1 MRALI
6 LSAALAVATLGI
18 LGAVPSPANAQDWRY
33 TYYPGYGYYAVPVA
47 NYNSAPEPIYVT
59 GNRPYNNA
67 QVAPN
72 VNVIPV
78 YSTYWPGYT
87 IYRGRTV
94 YYSAPTNVIYSNPP
108 SIYSDYP

>member
-1 MRALI
+1 MRAFI
-6 LSAALAVATLGI
+6 LFAALAVATLGL
-18 LGAVPSPANAQDWRY
+18 LGALPSSANAQDGY
-33 TYYPGYGYYAVPVA
+33 VYYPGYGYYYTRV
-47 NYNSAPEPIYVT
+47 VT
-59 GNRPYNNA
+59 YYPPPQMSNFPGRNAYSGA

-72 VNVIPV
+72 VNIIPV

-94 YYSAPTNVIYSNPP
+94 YYSAPTNVIYTNPP